1 LEKFILGVNMYE
13 SFEFIS
19 ILSSLLSIVLAI
31 VGLYLVCKN
40 WIVWKKTSLD
50 IIKARAFLNKEFLER
65 NWFLVVVAGGLI
77 ALRRVYRF
85 IELSRDPTINNPM
98 EVLFDIVG
106 FVVIFLLV
114 LMAYQWYTII
124 QNTK

>member
-1 LEKFILGVNMYE
+1 MYE
-13 SFEFIS
+13 NLEIIS
-19 ILSSLLSIVLAI
+19 ILSNYLSVVLAI
-31 VGLYLVCKN
+31 IGLYLVYKN
-40 WIVWKKTSLD
+40 WIVWKRTSLN

-85 IELSRDPTINNPM
+85 IELSRDPTINDPM

-106 FVVIFLLV
+106 FVVILLLV
-114 LMAYQWYTII
+114 LMAYHWYKII
-124 QNTK
+124 QYHKLK

>member
-1 LEKFILGVNMYE
+1 MYE
-13 SFEFIS
+13 SLEFIS

-85 IELSRDPTINNPM
+85 IELSRDPIINNPM